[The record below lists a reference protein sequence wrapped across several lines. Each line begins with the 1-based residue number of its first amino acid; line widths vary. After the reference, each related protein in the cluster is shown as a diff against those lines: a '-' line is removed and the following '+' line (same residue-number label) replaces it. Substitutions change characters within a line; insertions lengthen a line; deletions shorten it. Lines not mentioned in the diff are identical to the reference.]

1 MTDYKMIRVKRPE
14 PFDGKM
20 GIKLSFIAYY
30 PRPTILDEG
39 TITIENID
47 KLEPAPAEG
56 WKPLCFDEH
65 SMADEEYCDGEHET
79 NWMGYFPRSLAS
91 LPMRERGLKLLGRA
105 ECRRRNRVAPHAGAW
120 IETKRM
126 EKRADGWMSRSPCG
140 SVD

>member
-30 PRPTILDEG
+30 PRPTIIDEG

-65 SMADEEYCDGEHET
+65 SMADEEYCDGVHET
-79 NWMGYFPRSLAS
+79 NWMGYIQPEL
-91 LPMRERGLKLLGRA
+91 EENCV
-105 ECRRRNRVAPHAGAW
+105 ECIHRKKK
-120 IETKRM
+120 EY
-126 EKRADGWMSRSPCG
+126 EK
-140 SVD
+140 